1 MIRVRVACNIPKEV
15 VSEAQRILKEKG
27 EFHCSVHVVYPVLS
41 LIAPFLKYFDKN
53 HPKHFTEN
61 FFLKLL
67 KSKFKTVS
75 ISYRAKIFE
84 DHPKFKF
91 SNILKNKNFFR
102 GVKRFL
108 SNYVLYTAYFSCKK

>member
-1 MIRVRVACNIPKEV
+1 MYPF
-15 VSEAQRILKEKG
+15 SDLDYPDFSLKK
-27 EFHCSVHVVYPVLS
+27 P
-41 LIAPFLKYFDKN
+41 A
-53 HPKHFTEN
+53 
-61 FFLKLL
+61 